1 MSALANVL
9 TARANLTPAFDFYT
23 KSIKVHLR
31 VPGRHHKTAGYNK
44 LAWFLQKQGE
54 YKMAIEYLR
63 LSLKVHTRKQ
73 SVDTSPEIARTK
85 YQLSQVL
92 HESVETE
99 ESNEPEAE
107 AQQLRFQLIGKK
119 PGEDES
125 REAYD
130 ELIAY
135 FYR

>member
-54 YKMAIEYLR
+54 YKMAMYILRNFLMIESYL
-63 LSLKVHTRKQ
+63 
-73 SVDTSPEIARTK
+73 
-85 YQLSQVL
+85 
-92 HESVETE
+92 
-99 ESNEPEAE
+99 
-107 AQQLRFQLIGKK
+107 
-119 PGEDES
+119 
-125 REAYD
+125 
-130 ELIAY
+130 
-135 FYR
+135 